1 MTRSE
6 RWLRFI
12 STLKIRTRDRKIA
25 LLHYNGPQRR
35 VWAQVREK
43 IDRAEPIRL
52 IILKARREGI
62 STAVVDVHTIKPL
75 DTETLL
81 ACIKKS
87 KVVVTAEEAQVN
99 GGLGDA
105 VASLVAELAPRPMA
119 RIAVNDR
126 FGQSG
131 KARELLEEYGLTSR
145 HITEAVTKLLN
156 KL

>member
-1 MTRSE
+1 MVSE
-6 RWLRFI
+6 
-12 STLKIRTRDRKIA
+12 A
-25 LLHYNGPQRR
+25 LEAADQLAAKH
-35 VWAQVREK
+35 
-43 IDRAEPIRL
+43 I
-52 IILKARREGI
+52 GI
-62 STAVVDVHTIKPL
+62 TVINCHTIKPL